1 VPKYKVTKVF
11 LTDADSKEEAIAKIT
26 ANPGELLEFVSVI
39 EQPQKNDESGSGS
52 GGGWGKSLVKQLTG
66 K

>member
-1 VPKYKVTKVF
+1 MPKYKVTKVF
-11 LTDADSKEEAIAKIT
+11 LTEADSKEEAIAKIT

-39 EQPQKNDESGSGS
+39 EQPGKNDESGSGS

>member
-11 LTDADSKEEAIAKIT
+11 LTNAESKEEAIAKIT

-39 EQPQKNDESGSGS
+39 EVPEPKGDPGSGS

>member
-11 LTDADSKEEAIAKIT
+11 LVDAESKEEAVAKIT
-26 ANPGELLEFVSVI
+26 ADPGELLEFVSVI
-39 EQPQKNDESGSGS
+39 EQPGSTSGS
-52 GGGWGKSLVKQLTG
+52 GWGKSLVKQLTG